1 MDDSFPKAQ
10 FQMKGFTQC
19 EKYLNTELFLVRTLL
34 YSVRIQDIIIYQ
46 FPNKSIL
53 GYLNTNSVRNEL
65 EALTRH

>member
-10 FQMKGFTQC
+10 FQMKGFTQ
-19 EKYLNTELFLVRTLL
+19 LFLVRILL

>member
-10 FQMKGFTQC
+10 FQMKGFTQ
-19 EKYLNTELFLVRTLL
+19 LFLVRILL

-53 GYLNTNSVRNEL
+53 GYLNANSVRNEL